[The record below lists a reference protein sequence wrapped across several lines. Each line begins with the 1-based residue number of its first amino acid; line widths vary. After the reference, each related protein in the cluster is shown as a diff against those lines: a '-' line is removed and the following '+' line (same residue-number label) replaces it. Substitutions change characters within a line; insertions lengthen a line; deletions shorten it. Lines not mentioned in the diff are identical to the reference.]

1 MCLATVYLENDGQK
15 EEVMHDVAWIK
26 RESDG
31 LQLVTLMGEAKV
43 LKAEIKVIDLME
55 SLIVLQRMP
64 TDLHQMVSGRE
75 ADLEER

>member
-75 ADLEER
+75 ADQEER